1 MSFSTLPNYHL
12 LPPLILLH
20 RHPPPPSFNLLSHTS
35 LLSLQTTN
43 PPQNEDQENK
53 HRVSARYCP
62 LRGGRRDNDGG
73 CGRLA
78 RRKVRVGVPEG
89 DGVPI
94 VRDGEGGGA
103 EQGLLRLGGGV
114 EGERPGLPMLHN
126 TADPQRLQRRRQEHG
141 RSGVAPPPVALRLQA
156 R

>member
-1 MSFSTLPNYHL
+1 M
-12 LPPLILLH
+12 
-20 RHPPPPSFNLLSHTS
+20 
-35 LLSLQTTN
+35 
-43 PPQNEDQENK
+43 
-53 HRVSARYCP
+53 
-62 LRGGRRDNDGG
+62 
-73 CGRLA
+73 
-78 RRKVRVGVPEG
+78 RVGVPEG
-89 DGVPI
+89 DGVPV

-103 EQGLLRLGGGV
+103 EQGLLRLGGGI